1 VFEIVDVYGFDVLL
15 LKIKNYFNI
24 FSRKNTFK
32 NYIIMS
38 RRGCFAWNFKKS

>member
-32 NYIIMS
+32 NYITGG
-38 RRGCFAWNFKKS
+38 GCFAWNFKKS

>member
-1 VFEIVDVYGFDVLL
+1 MGIDILL

-32 NYIIMS
+32 NYITML
-38 RRGCFAWNFKKS
+38 RRGCFAWNFKKY